1 MISGFPLKDDKTYL
15 GIDHETHGV
24 GDITLIS
31 HDLGWEQPIKVD
43 LTSLKGPYY
52 SKHRITA
59 RQRSDLSLTLGM
71 AF

>member
-31 HDLGWEQPIKVD
+31 HDLWWEQPIKVD
-43 LTSLKGPYY
+43 LTSLKGPCYRKY
-52 SKHRITA
+52 MIIPPNKL
-59 RQRSDLSLTLGM
+59 DLSLTLGM